1 VIPLSYSRLAR
12 LFSCASILALTPS
25 FAATQAQ
32 KKQTPETMIASANP
46 NPDTPSSPKPAE
58 IAGDWQVSWTARL
71 GVEKCVL
78 HLQLDGTKLTG
89 TFKDLHGVMPLS
101 GTVDGNKIT
110 FEVQFGGKYPF
121 TTRFT
126 GSVNGGKIEGTSE
139 AVGVTGGGAFLG
151 HAGEVVHPEHPWTA
165 TRGPNQPDSSART
178 ASNPNSISPAKN

>member
-1 VIPLSYSRLAR
+1 MIPLSYSRLAR

-32 KKQTPETMIASANP
+32 KEQTPETMIAPANP
-46 NPDTPSSPKPAE
+46 NPDTPSSQKPAE
-58 IAGDWQVSWTARL
+58 VAGDWQVSWTARL

-126 GSVNGGKIEGTSE
+126 GSVNDGKIEGTSE

-165 TRGPNQPDSSART
+165 QRVTNTAGET
-178 ASNPNSISPAKN
+178 ASKPNPPAKN